1 MQLSGFLRRQRPCGR
16 TSQGVAALALLAACL
31 RGLLPRG
38 FLAAAGPRSG
48 VAPCAAEA
56 SLRGVAA
63 AADMLEADER
73 ALPQP
78 AAHSGSML
86 VAGAASGLA
95 ALALVAS
102 RHRSQQRAR
111 VARGPGRIID
121 ALFGKGTLDKMLG
134 KFKESPSKTLT
145 SGTSPAPAATPRSPP
160 PGGEDPEDGDKLEK
174 SLQRQ
179 EKQTVAIENMMGE
192 LQ

>member
-121 ALFGKGTLDKMLG
+121 ALFGKGALDRMLG
-134 KFKESPSKTLT
+134 SFTPPSAQLPAGKADA
-145 SGTSPAPAATPRSPP
+145 APAATPKSPP
-160 PGGEDPEDGDKLEK
+160 PGGEGPEDGGEKLEK
-174 SLQRQ
+174 SLRRQ
-179 EKQTVAIENMMGE
+179 EKQTV
-192 LQ
+192 